1 MIIAGI
7 FVGVGA
13 DISGDIHV
21 RCWRKSA
28 AVRLVVAVGGCRP
41 RWLVVALVLLGVPVL
56 VLVGFVVNRWWKG
69 RPEKRS
75 ALRASRR

>member
-7 FVGVGA
+7 FVGLGA
-13 DISGDIHV
+13 DICGDIHV

-41 RWLVVALVLLGVPVL
+41 RWLVVALVLLGVLVVVL
-56 VLVGFVVNRWWKG
+56 LGVVFN
-69 RPEKRS
+69 S
-75 ALRASRR
+75 